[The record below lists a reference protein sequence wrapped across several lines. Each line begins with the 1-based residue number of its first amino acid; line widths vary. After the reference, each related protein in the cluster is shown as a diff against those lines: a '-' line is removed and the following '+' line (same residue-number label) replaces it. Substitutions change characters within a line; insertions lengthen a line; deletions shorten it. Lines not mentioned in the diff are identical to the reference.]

1 MDCYNSSRN
10 LFNNTG
16 NTMEKI
22 FELKNVGAIFILFG
36 FGMMLGI
43 VGFVEG
49 LTVIGYTETI
59 EIGIRLILSMFLMLM
74 GKRIYNGK

>member
-1 MDCYNSSRN
+1 MD
-10 LFNNTG
+10 
-16 NTMEKI
+16 KI

-74 GKRIYNGK
+74 GTKIYNGKWRTIKKNRDK